1 MNMIKNLFYL
11 TLTILIATCLVIFQE
26 TMSNMTWLISV
37 DMPVTFAVFLGSY
50 FGNLVLMN
58 GGGAVPMVAL
68 IAIGMLAAFL
78 IAKILLIWVNLSKP
92 LAYGLAGAAALLAI
106 VLLMPLAFYNL
117 DVLAGGRSII
127 GKIILTLYG
136 FLSGYF
142 FGITLEKR
150 GHNDQTT

>member
-1 MNMIKNLFYL
+1 
-11 TLTILIATCLVIFQE
+11 
-26 TMSNMTWLISV
+26 
-37 DMPVTFAVFLGSY
+37 
-50 FGNLVLMN
+50 
-58 GGGAVPMVAL
+58 
-68 IAIGMLAAFL
+68 
-78 IAKILLIWVNLSKP
+78 
-92 LAYGLAGAAALLAI
+92 
-106 VLLMPLAFYNL
+106 MPLAFYNL

>member
-1 MNMIKNLFYL
+1 MIKNLLYL
-11 TLTILIATCLVIFQE
+11 TLTIVIATCLVIFQE
-26 TMSNMTWLISV
+26 TMSNMTWLLSV
-37 DMPVTFAVFLGSY
+37 DMPVTFSVFFGSY
-50 FGNLVLMN
+50 FSNLVLMN

-78 IAKILLIWVNLSKP
+78 IAKILLIWVSLSKS

-117 DVLAGGRSII
+117 DVLAGGRSIL

-142 FGITLEKR
+142 FGTNLEKR

>member
-1 MNMIKNLFYL
+1 MIKNLLYL

-26 TMSNMTWLISV
+26 TMSNMTWLLSV
-37 DMPVTFAVFLGSY
+37 DMPVTFSVFFGSY
-50 FGNLVLMN
+50 FSNLVLMN

-78 IAKILLIWVNLSKP
+78 ITKILLIWVSLSKP

-117 DVLAGGRSII
+117 DVLAGGRSIL

-142 FGITLEKR
+142 FGTTLEKR

>member
-1 MNMIKNLFYL
+1 MIKNLLYL

-26 TMSNMTWLISV
+26 TMSNMTWLLSV
-37 DMPVTFAVFLGSY
+37 DMPVTFSVFFGSY
-50 FGNLVLMN
+50 FSNLVLMN

-78 IAKILLIWVNLSKP
+78 IAKILLIWVSLSKP

-117 DVLAGGRSII
+117 DVLAGGRSIL

-142 FGITLEKR
+142 FGSTLEKR

>member
-1 MNMIKNLFYL
+1 MIKNLLYL
-11 TLTILIATCLVIFQE
+11 TLTILIATFLVIFQE
-26 TMSNMTWLISV
+26 TVSNMTWLLSV
-37 DMPVTFAVFLGSY
+37 EMPVTFSVFFGSY
-50 FGNLVLMN
+50 FSNLVLMN

-78 IAKILLIWVNLSKP
+78 IAKILLIWVSLSKP

-117 DVLAGGRSII
+117 DVLAGGRSIL

-142 FGITLEKR
+142 FGTTLEKR

>member
-1 MNMIKNLFYL
+1 MIKNLLYL
-11 TLTILIATCLVIFQE
+11 TLTIVIATCLVIFQE
-26 TMSNMTWLISV
+26 TMSNTTWLLSV
-37 DMPVTFAVFLGSY
+37 DMPVTFSVFFGSY
-50 FGNLVLMN
+50 FSNLVLMN

-78 IAKILLIWVNLSKP
+78 IAKILLIWVSLSKP

-117 DVLAGGRSII
+117 DVLAGGRSIL

-142 FGITLEKR
+142 FGTTLEKR

>member
-1 MNMIKNLFYL
+1 MIKNLLYL
-11 TLTILIATCLVIFQE
+11 TSTILIATCLVIFQE

-78 IAKILLIWVNLSKP
+78 IARILLIWLVYQSL
-92 LAYGLAGAAALLAI
+92 
-106 VLLMPLAFYNL
+106 
-117 DVLAGGRSII
+117 
-127 GKIILTLYG
+127 
-136 FLSGYF
+136 
-142 FGITLEKR
+142 
-150 GHNDQTT
+150 

>member
-1 MNMIKNLFYL
+1 MIKNLLYL
-11 TLTILIATCLVIFQE
+11 TLTILIATFLVIFQE
-26 TMSNMTWLISV
+26 TVSNMTWLLSV
-37 DMPVTFAVFLGSY
+37 EMPVTFSVFFGSY
-50 FGNLVLMN
+50 FSNLVLMN

-68 IAIGMLAAFL
+68 IAIGILASFL
-78 IAKILLIWVNLSKP
+78 ITKILLIWISLSKP

-117 DVLAGGRSII
+117 DVLAGGRSIL

-142 FGITLEKR
+142 FGTTLEKR

>member
-1 MNMIKNLFYL
+1 MIKNFLYL

-26 TMSNMTWLISV
+26 TMSNMTWLLSV
-37 DMPVTFAVFLGSY
+37 DMPVTFSVFFGSY
-50 FGNLVLMN
+50 FSNLVLMN

-78 IAKILLIWVNLSKP
+78 IAKILLIWVSLSKP

-117 DVLAGGRSII
+117 DVLAGGRSIL

-142 FGITLEKR
+142 FGTTLEKR

>member
-1 MNMIKNLFYL
+1 MIKNLLYL
-11 TLTILIATCLVIFQE
+11 TLTIVIATCLVIFQE
-26 TMSNMTWLISV
+26 TMSNMTWLLSV
-37 DMPVTFAVFLGSY
+37 DMPVTFSVFFGSY
-50 FGNLVLMN
+50 FTNLVLMN

-78 IAKILLIWVNLSKP
+78 IAKILLIWVSLSKP

-117 DVLAGGRSII
+117 DVLAGGRSIL

-142 FGITLEKR
+142 FGTTLEKR
-150 GHNDQTT
+150 GHNDQTI

>member
-1 MNMIKNLFYL
+1 MIKNLLYL
-11 TLTILIATCLVIFQE
+11 TLAIVIATCLVIFQE
-26 TMSNMTWLISV
+26 TMSNMTWLLSV
-37 DMPVTFAVFLGSY
+37 DMPVTFSVFFGSY
-50 FGNLVLMN
+50 FSNLVLMN

-78 IAKILLIWVNLSKP
+78 IAKILLIWVSLSKP

-117 DVLAGGRSII
+117 DVLAGGRSIL

-142 FGITLEKR
+142 FGTTLEKR
-150 GHNDQTT
+150 GHNDQTI

>member
-1 MNMIKNLFYL
+1 MIKNLLYL
-11 TLTILIATCLVIFQE
+11 TLTIVIATCLVIFQE
-26 TMSNMTWLISV
+26 TMSNMTWLLSV
-37 DMPVTFAVFLGSY
+37 DMPVTFKVFFGSY
-50 FGNLVLMN
+50 FSNLVLMN

-78 IAKILLIWVNLSKP
+78 IAKILLIWVSLSKP

-117 DVLAGGRSII
+117 DVLAGGRSIL

-142 FGITLEKR
+142 FGTTLEKR
-150 GHNDQTT
+150 GHNDQTI

>member
-1 MNMIKNLFYL
+1 MIINLLYL
-11 TLTILIATCLVIFQE
+11 TLTIVIATCLVIFQE
-26 TMSNMTWLISV
+26 TMSNMTWLLSV
-37 DMPVTFAVFLGSY
+37 DMPVTFSVFFGSY
-50 FGNLVLMN
+50 FSNLVLMN

-78 IAKILLIWVNLSKP
+78 IAKILLIWVSLSKP

-117 DVLAGGRSII
+117 DVLAGGRSIL

-142 FGITLEKR
+142 FGTTLEKR

>member
-1 MNMIKNLFYL
+1 MIKNLLYL
-11 TLTILIATCLVIFQE
+11 TLTIVMATCLVIFQE
-26 TMSNMTWLISV
+26 TMSNMTWLLSV
-37 DMPVTFAVFLGSY
+37 DMPVTFSVFFGSY
-50 FGNLVLMN
+50 FSNLVLMN

-78 IAKILLIWVNLSKP
+78 IAKILLIWVSLSKP

-117 DVLAGGRSII
+117 DVLAGGRSIL

-142 FGITLEKR
+142 FGTTLEKR

>member
-1 MNMIKNLFYL
+1 MIKNLLYL
-11 TLTILIATCLVIFQE
+11 TLTIVIATCLVIFQE
-26 TMSNMTWLISV
+26 TMSNMTWLLSV
-37 DMPVTFAVFLGSY
+37 DMPVTFSVFFGSY
-50 FGNLVLMN
+50 FSNLVLMN

-78 IAKILLIWVNLSKP
+78 ITKILLIWVSLSKP

-117 DVLAGGRSII
+117 DVLAGGRSIL

-142 FGITLEKR
+142 FGTTLEKR

>member
-1 MNMIKNLFYL
+1 MIKNLLYL

-26 TMSNMTWLISV
+26 TMSNMTWLLSV
-37 DMPVTFAVFLGSY
+37 EMPVTFSVFFGSY
-50 FGNLVLMN
+50 FSNLVLMN

-78 IAKILLIWVNLSKP
+78 IAKILLIWVSLSKP

-117 DVLAGGRSII
+117 DVLAGGRSIL

-142 FGITLEKR
+142 FGTTLEKR

>member
-1 MNMIKNLFYL
+1 MIKNLLYL

-26 TMSNMTWLISV
+26 TMSNMIWLLSV
-37 DMPVTFAVFLGSY
+37 EMPVTFSVFFGSY
-50 FGNLVLMN
+50 FSNLVLMN

-78 IAKILLIWVNLSKP
+78 IAKILLIWVSLSKP

-117 DVLAGGRSII
+117 DVLAGGRSIL

-142 FGITLEKR
+142 FGTTLEKR

>member
-1 MNMIKNLFYL
+1 
-11 TLTILIATCLVIFQE
+11 
-26 TMSNMTWLISV
+26 MSNMTWLLSV
-37 DMPVTFAVFLGSY
+37 DMPVTFSVFFGSY
-50 FGNLVLMN
+50 FSNLVLMN

-78 IAKILLIWVNLSKP
+78 IAKILLIWVSLSKP

-117 DVLAGGRSII
+117 DVLAGGRSIL

-142 FGITLEKR
+142 FGTTLEKR

>member
-1 MNMIKNLFYL
+1 MIKNLLYL

-26 TMSNMTWLISV
+26 TMSNMTWLLSV
-37 DMPVTFAVFLGSY
+37 DMPVTFNVFFGSY
-50 FGNLVLMN
+50 FSNLVLMN

-78 IAKILLIWVNLSKP
+78 IAKILLIWVSLSKP

-117 DVLAGGRSII
+117 DVLAGGRSIL

-136 FLSGYF
+136 FLSGYL
-142 FGITLEKR
+142 FGTTLEKR

>member
-1 MNMIKNLFYL
+1 MIKNLLYL

-26 TMSNMTWLISV
+26 TMSNMTWLLSV
-37 DMPVTFAVFLGSY
+37 DMPVTFSVFFGSY
-50 FGNLVLMN
+50 FSNLVLMN

-78 IAKILLIWVNLSKP
+78 IAKILLIWVSLSKP

-117 DVLAGGRSII
+117 DVLAGGRSIL

-136 FLSGYF
+136 F
-142 FGITLEKR
+142 
-150 GHNDQTT
+150 

>member
-1 MNMIKNLFYL
+1 MIKNLLYL
-11 TLTILIATCLVIFQE
+11 TLTIVIATCLVIFQE
-26 TMSNMTWLISV
+26 TMSNMTWLLSV
-37 DMPVTFAVFLGSY
+37 DMPVTFSVFFGSY
-50 FGNLVLMN
+50 FSNLVLMN

-68 IAIGMLAAFL
+68 IAIGILAAFL
-78 IAKILLIWVNLSKP
+78 ITKILLIWVSLSKP

-117 DVLAGGRSII
+117 DVLAGGRSIL

-142 FGITLEKR
+142 FGTTLEKR

>member
-1 MNMIKNLFYL
+1 MIKNLLYL

-26 TMSNMTWLISV
+26 TMSNMTWLLSV
-37 DMPVTFAVFLGSY
+37 EMPVTFSVFFGSY
-50 FGNLVLMN
+50 FSNLVLMN

-68 IAIGMLAAFL
+68 IAIGILAAFL
-78 IAKILLIWVNLSKP
+78 ITKILLIWVSLSKP

-117 DVLAGGRSII
+117 DVLAGGRSIL

-142 FGITLEKR
+142 FGTTL
-150 GHNDQTT
+150 

>member
-1 MNMIKNLFYL
+1 MIKNLLYL
-11 TLTILIATCLVIFQE
+11 TLTIVIATCLVIFQE
-26 TMSNMTWLISV
+26 TMSNMTWLLSV
-37 DMPVTFAVFLGSY
+37 DMPVTFSVFFGSY
-50 FGNLVLMN
+50 FSNLVLMN

-78 IAKILLIWVNLSKP
+78 IAKILLIWVSLSKP

-117 DVLAGGRSII
+117 DVLAGGRSIL

-142 FGITLEKR
+142 FGTTLEKR

>member
-1 MNMIKNLFYL
+1 MIKNLLYL
-11 TLTILIATCLVIFQE
+11 TLTIVIATCLVIFQE
-26 TMSNMTWLISV
+26 TMSNMTWLLSV
-37 DMPVTFAVFLGSY
+37 DMPVTFSVFFGSY
-50 FGNLVLMN
+50 FSNLVLMN

-78 IAKILLIWVNLSKP
+78 IAKILLIWVSLSKP

-117 DVLAGGRSII
+117 DVLAGGRSIL

-142 FGITLEKR
+142 FGKTLK
-150 GHNDQTT
+150 

>member
-1 MNMIKNLFYL
+1 MIKNLLYL
-11 TLTILIATCLVIFQE
+11 TLTIVIATCLVIFQE
-26 TMSNMTWLISV
+26 TMSNMTWLLSV
-37 DMPVTFAVFLGSY
+37 DMPVTFSVFFGSY
-50 FGNLVLMN
+50 FSNLVLMN

-78 IAKILLIWVNLSKP
+78 IAKILLIWVSLSKP
-92 LAYGLAGAAALLAI
+92 LAYGLAGSAALLAI

-117 DVLAGGRSII
+117 DVLAGGRSIL

-142 FGITLEKR
+142 FGTTLEKR
-150 GHNDQTT
+150 GHNDQTI

>member
-1 MNMIKNLFYL
+1 MIKNLLYL
-11 TLTILIATCLVIFQE
+11 TLTIVIATCLVIFQE
-26 TMSNMTWLISV
+26 TMSNMTWLLSV
-37 DMPVTFAVFLGSY
+37 DMPVTFKVFFGSY
-50 FGNLVLMN
+50 FSNLVLMN

-78 IAKILLIWVNLSKP
+78 IAKILLIWVSLSKP
-92 LAYGLAGAAALLAI
+92 LAYGLAGSAALLAI

-117 DVLAGGRSII
+117 DVLAGGRSIL

-142 FGITLEKR
+142 FGTTLEKR
-150 GHNDQTT
+150 GHNDQTI

>member
-1 MNMIKNLFYL
+1 MIKNLLYL
-11 TLTILIATCLVIFQE
+11 TLTIVIAACLVIFQE
-26 TMSNMTWLISV
+26 TMSNMTWLLSV
-37 DMPVTFAVFLGSY
+37 EMPVTFSVFFGSY
-50 FGNLVLMN
+50 FSNLVLMN

-78 IAKILLIWVNLSKP
+78 IAKILLIWVSLSKP

-117 DVLAGGRSII
+117 DVLAGGRSIL

-142 FGITLEKR
+142 FGTTLEKR

>member
-1 MNMIKNLFYL
+1 MIKNLLYL
-11 TLTILIATCLVIFQE
+11 TLTIVIATCLVIFQE
-26 TMSNMTWLISV
+26 TMSNMTWLLSV
-37 DMPVTFAVFLGSY
+37 DMPVTLSVFFGSY
-50 FGNLVLMN
+50 FSNLVLMN

-78 IAKILLIWVNLSKP
+78 IAKILLIWVSLSKP

-117 DVLAGGRSII
+117 DVLAGGRSIL

-142 FGITLEKR
+142 FGTTLEKR
-150 GHNDQTT
+150 GHNDQTI

>member
-1 MNMIKNLFYL
+1 
-11 TLTILIATCLVIFQE
+11 
-26 TMSNMTWLISV
+26 MS
-37 DMPVTFAVFLGSY
+37 
-50 FGNLVLMN
+50 
-58 GGGAVPMVAL
+58 
-68 IAIGMLAAFL
+68 AAFL

-117 DVLAGGRSII
+117 DILAGGRSIL

-142 FGITLEKR
+142 FGTFLEKR
-150 GHNDQTT
+150 GHNDQTN

>member
-1 MNMIKNLFYL
+1 MIKNLLYL
-11 TLTILIATCLVIFQE
+11 TLTIVIATCLVIFQE
-26 TMSNMTWLISV
+26 TMSNMTWLLSV
-37 DMPVTFAVFLGSY
+37 EMPVTFSVFFGSY
-50 FGNLVLMN
+50 FSNLLLMN

-68 IAIGMLAAFL
+68 IAIGILAAFL
-78 IAKILLIWVNLSKP
+78 ITKILLIWVSLSKP

-117 DVLAGGRSII
+117 DVLAGGRSIL

-142 FGITLEKR
+142 FGTTLEKR

>member
-1 MNMIKNLFYL
+1 MIKNLLYL

-26 TMSNMTWLISV
+26 TISNMTWLLSV
-37 DMPVTFAVFLGSY
+37 DMPVTFSVFFGSY
-50 FGNLVLMN
+50 FSNLVLMN

-78 IAKILLIWVNLSKP
+78 IAKILLIWVSLSKP

-117 DVLAGGRSII
+117 DVLAGGRSIL

-142 FGITLEKR
+142 FGTTLEKR

>member
-1 MNMIKNLFYL
+1 MIKNLLYL

-26 TMSNMTWLISV
+26 TMSNMTWLLSV
-37 DMPVTFAVFLGSY
+37 EMPVTFSVFFGSY
-50 FGNLVLMN
+50 FSNLVLMN

-78 IAKILLIWVNLSKP
+78 ITKILLIWVSLSKP

-117 DVLAGGRSII
+117 DVLAGGRSIL

-142 FGITLEKR
+142 FGTTLEKR

>member
-1 MNMIKNLFYL
+1 MIKNLLYL

-26 TMSNMTWLISV
+26 TMSNMTWLLSV
-37 DMPVTFAVFLGSY
+37 DMPVTFSVFFGSY
-50 FGNLVLMN
+50 FSNLVLMN

-78 IAKILLIWVNLSKP
+78 IAKILLIWVSLSKP

-117 DVLAGGRSII
+117 DVLAGGRSIL

-142 FGITLEKR
+142 FGTTLEKR

>member
-1 MNMIKNLFYL
+1 MIKNLLYL
-11 TLTILIATCLVIFQE
+11 TLTIVIATCLVIFQE
-26 TMSNMTWLISV
+26 TMSNMTWLLSV
-37 DMPVTFAVFLGSY
+37 DMPVTFSVLFGSY
-50 FGNLVLMN
+50 FTNLVLMN

-78 IAKILLIWVNLSKP
+78 IAKILLIWVSLSKP

-117 DVLAGGRSII
+117 DVLAGGRSIL

-142 FGITLEKR
+142 FGTTLEKR
-150 GHNDQTT
+150 GHNDQTI

>member
-1 MNMIKNLFYL
+1 MIKNLLYL

-26 TMSNMTWLISV
+26 TMSNMTWLLSV
-37 DMPVTFAVFLGSY
+37 EMPVTFSVFFGSY
-50 FGNLVLMN
+50 FSNLVLMN

-68 IAIGMLAAFL
+68 IAIGILAAFL
-78 IAKILLIWVNLSKP
+78 ITKILLIWVSLSKP

-117 DVLAGGRSII
+117 DVLAGGRSIL

-142 FGITLEKR
+142 FGTTLEKR

>member
-1 MNMIKNLFYL
+1 MIKNLLYL

-26 TMSNMTWLISV
+26 TISNMTWLLSV
-37 DMPVTFAVFLGSY
+37 EMPVTFSVFFGSY
-50 FGNLVLMN
+50 FSNLVLMN

-78 IAKILLIWVNLSKP
+78 IAKILLIWVSLSKP

-117 DVLAGGRSII
+117 DVLAGGRSIL

-142 FGITLEKR
+142 FGTTLEKR

>member
-1 MNMIKNLFYL
+1 MIKNLLYL
-11 TLTILIATCLVIFQE
+11 TLTIVIATCLVIFQE
-26 TMSNMTWLISV
+26 TMSNMTWLLSV
-37 DMPVTFAVFLGSY
+37 EMPVTFSVFFGSY
-50 FGNLVLMN
+50 FSNLVLMN

-68 IAIGMLAAFL
+68 IAIGILAAFL
-78 IAKILLIWVNLSKP
+78 ITKILLIWVSLSKP

-117 DVLAGGRSII
+117 DVLAGGRSIL

-142 FGITLEKR
+142 FGTTLEKR

>member
-1 MNMIKNLFYL
+1 MIKKLLYL
-11 TLTILIATCLVIFQE
+11 TLTIVIATCLVIFQE
-26 TMSNMTWLISV
+26 TMSNMTWLLSV
-37 DMPVTFAVFLGSY
+37 DMPVTFTIFFGSY

-58 GGGAVPMVAL
+58 GGGAVPLVAL
-68 IAIGMLAAFL
+68 IAIGMSAAFL

-117 DVLAGGRSII
+117 DILAGGRSIL
-127 GKIILTLYG
+127 GKIILTVYG

-142 FGITLEKR
+142 FGTFLEKR
-150 GHNDQTT
+150 GHNDQTN

>member
-1 MNMIKNLFYL
+1 MIKNLLYL
-11 TLTILIATCLVIFQE
+11 TLTIVIATCLVIFQE
-26 TMSNMTWLISV
+26 TMSNMTWLLSV
-37 DMPVTFAVFLGSY
+37 EMPVTFSVFFGSY
-50 FGNLVLMN
+50 FSNLVLMN

-78 IAKILLIWVNLSKP
+78 IAKILLIWVSLSKP

-117 DVLAGGRSII
+117 DVLAGGRSIL

-142 FGITLEKR
+142 FGTTLEKR
-150 GHNDQTT
+150 GHNDQTI

>member
-1 MNMIKNLFYL
+1 MIKNLLYL
-11 TLTILIATCLVIFQE
+11 TLTIVIATCLVIFQE
-26 TMSNMTWLISV
+26 TMSNMTWLLSV
-37 DMPVTFAVFLGSY
+37 DMPVTFSVFFGSY
-50 FGNLVLMN
+50 FSNLVLMN

-78 IAKILLIWVNLSKP
+78 LAKILLIWVSLSKP

-117 DVLAGGRSII
+117 DVLAGGRSIL

-142 FGITLEKR
+142 FGTTLEKR